1 MTTVKK
7 MTSPWKC
14 MGSLIMNNFYVLTV
28 TFTNNENEEF
38 EDASVAVSAQG
49 EDESK
54 DKESDGNDTSEF
66 QPEVTSRDTRKC
78 IACFL
83 TAIF

>member
-1 MTTVKK
+1 
-7 MTSPWKC
+7 

-66 QPEVTSRDTRKC
+66 QTEVTNRDTRKC